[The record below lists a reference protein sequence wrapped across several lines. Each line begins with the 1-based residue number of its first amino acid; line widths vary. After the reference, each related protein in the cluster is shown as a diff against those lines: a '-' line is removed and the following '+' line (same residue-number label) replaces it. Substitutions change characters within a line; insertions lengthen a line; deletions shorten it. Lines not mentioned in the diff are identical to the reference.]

1 MERKTVERR
10 DGDGNYPRRRA
21 VFRRRERRITGEQ
34 AETGEDNRK
43 RLRGKFGRMFKN
55 RRGMGEDMSKLD
67 LLKLMQAYEGEVEIA
82 DFTPQELEDLLARL
96 NDDDISS
103 SDGKPLTKEEFK
115 KKYFD
120 FYDDVKDPS
129 LKKQDW

>member
-67 LLKLMQAYEGEVEIA
+67 LLQSVMIFPFDIMNLKGRDRKYAAFDQIA
-82 DFTPQELEDLLARL
+82 L
-96 NDDDISS
+96 
-103 SDGKPLTKEEFK
+103 
-115 KKYFD
+115 
-120 FYDDVKDPS
+120 
-129 LKKQDW
+129 